1 MSQRGQGRTDGA
13 GGENMIDDGER
24 LLTVEEVAVRLR
36 VSGRTV
42 RRMLT
47 SGALVG
53 FRVHRGAW
61 RVRPADLDAYVAGAM
76 RAASVRVEA
85 ADEAVRAAAARV
97 IGQAGGST
105 GLGGTGP
112 VTAQRLVDIDAIIG
126 PPDRS

>member
-1 MSQRGQGRTDGA
+1 
-13 GGENMIDDGER
+13 MIDDGER

-61 RVRPADLDAYVAGAM
+61 RVRRANLDAYVAGAM
-76 RAASVRVEA
+76 RKTSVRVEA
-85 ADEAVRAAAARV
+85 TDEAVRAAAARV
-97 IGQAGGST
+97 IGQT
-105 GLGGTGP
+105 GRSVVFGGT
-112 VTAQRLVDIDAIIG
+112 AAISERRLVDLDAIIG
-126 PPDRS
+126 PPDGS

>member
-1 MSQRGQGRTDGA
+1 MTQRGQGRKNGA
-13 GGENMIDDGER
+13 GDESMINDGER

-61 RVRPADLDAYVAGAM
+61 RVRRADLDAYVAGAM
-76 RAASVRVEA
+76 RATSVRVEA

-97 IGQAGGST
+97 LGARRSVRP
-105 GLGGTGP
+105 GGT
-112 VTAQRLVDIDAIIG
+112 TTITERRLVDLDTIIG
-126 PPDRS
+126 PPDGG